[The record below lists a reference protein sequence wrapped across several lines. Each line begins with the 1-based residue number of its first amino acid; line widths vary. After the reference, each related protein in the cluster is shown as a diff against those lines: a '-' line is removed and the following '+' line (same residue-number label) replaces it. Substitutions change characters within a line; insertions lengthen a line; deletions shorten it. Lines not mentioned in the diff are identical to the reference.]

1 MAVNGN
7 PSESKKQRRRSGIIY
22 STVLNRTPLPALAF
36 TQTSPWGLASF
47 LFSPLIGQVFRREC
61 RIGGASEFTP
71 SSTVVLQSKSC
82 ADPLPSLPP
91 LRFHPPFLPPPAIV
105 HFARA
110 KNRLSRPFL
119 YFQRSQTTSRSPW
132 FDERHDDRP
141 RDDRIQFRSA
151 GRNRIGRSVG
161 SKIML
166 PAWPLYLRSTPHHV
180 GPRFVTL
187 HARDPVHLPPDKG
200 YPMIR

>member
-82 ADPLPSLPP
+82 ADPS
-91 LRFHPPFLPPPAIV
+91 PPFLPSASIHPFFLPPPLFISLARKTVSRVPSSTFKDHRRRVDHRGSMNVTTTALETIGFN
-105 HFARA
+105 FARPGETELA
-110 KNRLSRPFL
+110 GLSVRKLCFP
-119 YFQRSQTTSRSPW
+119 
-132 FDERHDDRP
+132 H
-141 RDDRIQFRSA
+141 
-151 GRNRIGRSVG
+151 GRS
-161 SKIML
+161 IFAL
-166 PAWPLYLRSTPHHV
+166 PRITLAHVSLRSTLEIPCISL
-180 GPRFVTL
+180 PI
-187 HARDPVHLPPDKG
+187 RDT
-200 YPMIR
+200 R

>member
-1 MAVNGN
+1 MGSRLFLVFAAYW
-7 PSESKKQRRRSGIIY
+7 PS
-22 STVLNRTPLPALAF
+22 F
-36 TQTSPWGLASF
+36 QTGVSYRGRLR
-47 LFSPLIGQVFRREC
+47 VY
-61 RIGGASEFTP
+61 SEFTP
-71 SSTVVLQSKSC
+71 SFCKVNRART
-82 ADPLPSLPP
+82 PSPP
-91 LRFHPPFLPPPAIV
+91 FLLSASIHPFFLPPPLFISL
-105 HFARA
+105 ARKSSLA
-110 KNRLSRPFL
+110 SLPLLSKI
-119 YFQRSQTTSRSPW
+119 TDDESRSPW

>member
-7 PSESKKQRRRSGIIY
+7 PSKKQRRRSGIIY

-36 TQTSPWGLASF
+36 TQTSPWDLASF

-91 LRFHPPFLPPPAIV
+91 LRFHPPLLPSSAIV

-119 YFQRSQTTSRSPW
+119 YFQRSQTTRVDHRGSMNVTTTALETIG
-132 FDERHDDRP
+132 FNFARP
-141 RDDRIQFRSA
+141 GETELA
-151 GRNRIGRSVG
+151 GLSVRKLCFPHGRS
-161 SKIML
+161 IFAL
-166 PAWPLYLRSTPHHV
+166 PRITLAHVSLRSTLEIPCISL
-180 GPRFVTL
+180 PI
-187 HARDPVHLPPDKG
+187 RDT
-200 YPMIR
+200 R

>member
-1 MAVNGN
+1 MLLRRPPHGVSPLSCFRRLLAKFSDGSVVSGAPPSLLRVPPSFCKVN
-7 PSESKKQRRRSGIIY
+7 RA
-22 STVLNRTPLPALAF
+22 RTP
-36 TQTSPWGLASF
+36 SP
-47 LFSPLIGQVFRREC
+47 
-61 RIGGASEFTP
+61 
-71 SSTVVLQSKSC
+71 
-82 ADPLPSLPP
+82 PP